1 MLGTLF
7 LTELRSWTTEF
18 EEKWSQWILKRSEAF
33 LDSDFQAET
42 ESVLDV
48 DSKTEPVLH
57 VDLKTEPVLAV
68 DSKTE
73 PALALN
79 LDNATDMNS
88 AFVAVVDSYS

>member
-7 LTELRSWTTEF
+7 LTELRSWTPEF

-48 DSKTEPVLH
+48 DSKTEP
-57 VDLKTEPVLAV
+57 
-68 DSKTE
+68 
-73 PALALN
+73 ALALN